1 MFCGV
6 LWTRVQ
12 PEVPVG
18 GGPLRDRV
26 RDLVPGPQVPYPGIC
41 PLSKKTFKCRRYSV
55 SVPK

>member
-26 RDLVPGPQVPYPGIC
+26 RDLVPRPQVPYPGTY
-41 PLSKKTFKCRRYSV
+41 LSLE
-55 SVPK
+55 